1 MYYKPLWEITSSLEP
16 GQGFDKTIKHDH
28 RDIVDTVCQRLDQ
41 HIISTI
47 MKKVTMCMHEQC
59 VPNLAVPPWRPG
71 YEANECVYMCTS
83 SINTI
88 LLV

>member
-1 MYYKPLWEITSSLEP
+1 
-16 GQGFDKTIKHDH
+16 
-28 RDIVDTVCQRLDQ
+28 
-41 HIISTI
+41 
-47 MKKVTMCMHEQC
+47 MCIHEQC

-88 LLV
+88 LLVYNHVNFMCTLTTSRCW